1 MRKRV
6 LLFLPTVMFGIA
18 AVLLGLESMVRAHY
32 QVSPYEPWSVLGR
45 LGFTVFMLALF
56 VSVGLGVRALHI
68 ANAKRDQHESAQ
80 GDMPEAPRNA
90 WAAAGRWLA
99 RH

>member
-1 MRKRV
+1 MRKRA
-6 LLFLPTVMFGIA
+6 LLFLPTVMYGIA
-18 AVLLGLESMVRAHY
+18 AVLLGMESMVRAHY
-32 QVSPYEPWSVLGR
+32 QVSPYEPWSVLGW
-45 LGFTVFMLALF
+45 LGFTVLMLALF
-56 VSVGLGVRALHI
+56 VSVGLGVWALHI

-80 GDMPEAPRNA
+80 GDTPEAPRNA

>member
-1 MRKRV
+1 MRKRA
-6 LLFLPTVMFGIA
+6 LLFLPTVMCGIA
-18 AVLLGLESMVRAHY
+18 AVLLGMESMVRAHY
-32 QVSPYEPWSVLGR
+32 QVSPYKPWSVLGW
-45 LGFTVFMLALF
+45 LGFTFLVLAMF
-56 VSVGLGVRALHI
+56 VGIGLAVWALRT